1 MAKKHLPT
9 ALPGA
14 PHLAATPGAA
24 QATVSATG
32 PAPALLA
39 PRVAGLPLALGST
52 LMVSGAALAAAG
64 LAFAVAR
71 WAGSAAVAPAA
82 AAALAAALAVAAA
95 GLPLALALLRL
106 ARQLPALPDP
116 PNAVDPSTGAA
127 TRSVLL
133 DVAGR
138 EWSRSRRYGT
148 GAAVLLIEIDRY
160 ARLCEARGAD
170 AGEAVLRELARQTAP
185 TLRGADVLARF
196 GGAQL
201 AVFLVQADATG
212 ALDVAE
218 RIRERAEQL
227 EVPWHPQRLRLTASI
242 GVAHLRPA
250 HQSVPAL
257 LDDAADALQA
267 ARDAGGNCVRAAPVD
282 RGDALPA
289 RGLPRDDQH
298 TRPG

>member
-1 MAKKHLPT
+1 MSPT
-9 ALPGA
+9 TPADLSTSALA
-14 PHLAATPGAA
+14 DAAGH
-24 QATVSATG
+24 
-32 PAPALLA
+32 
-39 PRVAGLPLALGST
+39 PRVAGLPLALGIG
-52 LMVSGAALAAAG
+52 LLVLGAAGVAAVLAFASVRWAAGAAAG
-64 LAFAVAR
+64 T
-71 WAGSAAVAPAA
+71 AGW
-82 AAALAAALAVAAA
+82 AALAAALGVVLA
-95 GLPLALALLRL
+95 GLPLALALRRL
-106 ARQLPALPDP
+106 VAQLPALPDP

-160 ARLCEARGAD
+160 ARLCEARGSD

-185 TLRGADVLARF
+185 SLRGADVLSRF

-257 LDDAADALQA
+257 MDDAADALQA
-267 ARDAGGNCVRAAPVD
+267 AREAGGNCVRAAPVD
-282 RGDALPA
+282 RGDTLPL
-289 RGLPRDDQH
+289 RGLPRDDQR
-298 TRPG
+298 TRPS

>member
-1 MAKKHLPT
+1 MADKTTST
-9 ALPGA
+9 AASRLGSQN
-14 PHLAATPGAA
+14 HDLH
-24 QATVSATG
+24 SSM
-32 PAPALLA
+32 APAALA
-39 PRVAGLPLALGST
+39 PRPGGLPLALGTS
-52 LMVSGAALAAAG
+52 LLVLGAAALAGLLAFAAVRWGSNGAAFDSAGGAAGAAGWAALAAGLGVVLAG
-64 LAFAVAR
+64 
-71 WAGSAAVAPAA
+71 G
-82 AAALAAALAVAAA
+82 
-95 GLPLALALLRL
+95 PLALALQRL
-106 ARQLPALPDP
+106 VRQLPSLPDP
-116 PNAVDPSTGAA
+116 PNAIDPSTGAA
-127 TRSVLL
+127 SRSVLL

-160 ARLCEARGAD
+160 TRLCEARGAD

-185 TLRGADVLARF
+185 TLRGADVLSRF

-227 EVPWHPQRLRLTASI
+227 DVPWHPQRLRLTASI

-267 ARDAGGNCVRAAPVD
+267 AREAGGNCVRAAPVD
-282 RGDALPA
+282 RGDALPL
-289 RGLPRDDQH
+289 RGLPSDDQR
-298 TRPG
+298 TRPS

>member
-1 MAKKHLPT
+1 MSHPNTTPAELNPVSPPSSYPGLLP
-9 ALPGA
+9 AASRSVPG
-14 PHLAATPGAA
+14 L
-24 QATVSATG
+24 
-32 PAPALLA
+32 
-39 PRVAGLPLALGST
+39 AGLPLALGSSLLLT
-52 LMVSGAALAAAG
+52 GAATAAAV
-64 LAFAVAR
+64 LALVAAR
-71 WAGSAAVAPAA
+71 WVAGAAWPAA
-82 AAALAAALAVAAA
+82 GWAALAAALGVVLV
-95 GLPLALALLRL
+95 GLPLALALQRL
-106 ARQLPALPDP
+106 VRQLPALPDP
-116 PNAVDPSTGAA
+116 PTAVDPSTGAA
-127 TRSVLL
+127 TRGVLL
-133 DVAGR
+133 DLAAR
-138 EWSRSRRYGT
+138 EWARSRRYGT

-160 ARLCEARGAD
+160 TRLCEARGAD

-227 EVPWHPQRLRLTASI
+227 EVPWHPQRLRLTASV

-267 ARDAGGNCVRAAPVD
+267 AREAGGNCVRAAPVD
-282 RGDALPA
+282 RGDALPL
-289 RGLPRDDQH
+289 RGLPRDDQR
-298 TRPG
+298 TRPS